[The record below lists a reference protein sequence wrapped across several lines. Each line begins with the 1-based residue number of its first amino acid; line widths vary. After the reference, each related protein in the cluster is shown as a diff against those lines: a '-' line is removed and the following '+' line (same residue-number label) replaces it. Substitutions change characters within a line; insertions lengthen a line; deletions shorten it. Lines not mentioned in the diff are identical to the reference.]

1 MSDRVLR
8 ADIVRTLPGFSLT
21 ASFDV
26 GRETLVLFGPSGS
39 GKSLT
44 LQALAGIDRPDGGR
58 ITLGAD
64 DDEVVLFD
72 AQQGV
77 QRKPQERRIGYV
89 PQTLA
94 LFPHLSVLEN
104 VVYGLRRQPRT
115 AREEH
120 GKRLLALMRIT
131 EFADRLPR
139 QLSGGQQQRVAL
151 ARALAVEPRL
161 LLLDEPFTA
170 LDGPTRREL
179 GAQVRRIHDERGIPV
194 LLVTHDRDEAF
205 ALADRIAV
213 IDQGRI
219 LQISSREDAFARPL
233 SRRVAELV
241 GIENVLPAIVRGVT
255 PNALTVEWGATAL
268 TVRGDHTALDPAPG
282 QRLDL
287 AIAASQLLVLKD
299 DLPLGET
306 SGSDEEGRANVIE
319 VRAAQTEM
327 ARDTVRMELLPIRP
341 PSTTALQLELPAYV
355 YYRLGLDSR
364 ANFAVQL
371 KPEWLHPM
379 ASS

>member
-131 EFADRLPR
+131 EFADRFPR

-268 TVRGDHTALDPAPG
+268 TVRGDHAALDPALG

-299 DLPLGET
+299 DLPLGEA
-306 SGSDEEGRANVIE
+306 SGSDEEGRANVIG

-341 PSTTALQLELPAYV
+341 PSTTMLQLELPAYV

>member
-131 EFADRLPR
+131 EFADRFPR

-241 GIENVLPAIVRGVT
+241 GIENVLPAIVRGGT

-268 TVRGDHTALDPAPG
+268 TVRGDHAALDPALG

-299 DLPLGET
+299 DLPLGDA
-306 SGSDEEGRANVIE
+306 SGSDEEGRANVIG

-341 PSTTALQLELPAYV
+341 PSTTMLQLELPAYV

>member
-1 MSDRVLR
+1 
-8 ADIVRTLPGFSLT
+8 
-21 ASFDV
+21 
-26 GRETLVLFGPSGS
+26 
-39 GKSLT
+39 
-44 LQALAGIDRPDGGR
+44 
-58 ITLGAD
+58 
-64 DDEVVLFD
+64 
-72 AQQGV
+72 
-77 QRKPQERRIGYV
+77 
-89 PQTLA
+89 
-94 LFPHLSVLEN
+94 
-104 VVYGLRRQPRT
+104 
-115 AREEH
+115 
-120 GKRLLALMRIT
+120 
-131 EFADRLPR
+131 
-139 QLSGGQQQRVAL
+139 L

-268 TVRGDHTALDPAPG
+268 TVRGDHAALDPAPG

-306 SGSDEEGRANVIE
+306 SGPDEEGRANVIE